1 MEHTIGILGGMGPAA
16 TADMLSKFV
25 HFRHAHRDQQHIPVI
40 ACSIPDIPDRSACL
54 LSGGPSPY
62 DYLERY
68 LHLLEHAGAECIVI
82 PCNTAHYWYDR
93 LHAAASVE
101 MISILDA
108 TLSELPSGCRAVGLL
123 ATDATLATGLYQQK
137 IEQRGLTLLTPH
149 RKRQQA
155 VMQAIYAL
163 KGGDEAKAQAL
174 LFPQI
179 AYLIASGADTLI
191 MGCTEIPLVIGRQT
205 ARFDCRFIDST
216 AALVRAAIRWYEGK
230 QSEITPP
237 AVYLATSTID

>member
-54 LSGGPSPY
+54 LGGGPSPY

-82 PCNTAHYWYDR
+82 PCNTAHYWYER
-93 LHAAASVE
+93 LHAAASAE

-108 TLSELPSGCRAVGLL
+108 TLSELPHCCRAVGLL

-137 IEQRGLTLLTPH
+137 IEQRGLTLLTPPGAQ
-149 RKRQQA
+149 QQA

-163 KGGDEAKAQAL
+163 KGGNETRAQAL

-179 AYLIASGADTLI
+179 AHLIAAGADTLI
-191 MGCTEIPLVIGRQT
+191 MGCTEIPLVIGNQT
-205 ARFDCRFIDST
+205 ARFDCSFIDST

-230 QSEITPP
+230 QSESTPP
-237 AVYLATSTID
+237 AVCLATSTVG

>member
-25 HFRHAHRDQQHIPVI
+25 RFRHAHRDQQHIPVI

-62 DYLERY
+62 EYLERY

-82 PCNTAHYWYDR
+82 PCNTAHFWYDR
-93 LHAAASVE
+93 LHAAASAE

-108 TLSELPSGCRAVGLL
+108 TLSELPSGCKTLGLL

-137 IEQRGLTLLTPH
+137 IKQRGLALLTPLGA
-149 RKRQQA
+149 RQQA

-163 KGGDEAKAQAL
+163 KGGDEQRAQVL
-174 LFPQI
+174 LLPEI
-179 AYLIASGADTLI
+179 EHLIAAGADTLI
-191 MGCTEIPLVIGRQT
+191 MGCTEIPLIIGNHG

-216 AALVRAAIRWYEGK
+216 AALVRAAIRWYESK
-230 QSEITPP
+230 QNETTP
-237 AVYLATSTID
+237 LAASTIS